1 MLRLGSAG
9 LGSAGFGSAGLHH
22 VVLSHGYS
30 SPNGS
35 GNYERPMPSL
45 GPNLVEDEA
54 AVRLVLPVAVRLQY
68 LKEVSDQQLALV

>member
-1 MLRLGSAG
+1 
-9 LGSAGFGSAGLHH
+9 
-22 VVLSHGYS
+22 
-30 SPNGS
+30 
-35 GNYERPMPSL
+35 MPSL